1 MASEREAVVVSGK
14 IVYRYTDQT
23 ISLKNAYYENH
34 HIHFDYSPFASLMV
48 HLALLNLFHSR
59 NIIVLLKEVK

>member
-23 ISLKNAYYENH
+23 ISLKNAYHESH
-34 HIHFDYSPFASLMV
+34 HIYFDYSPFASLIN
-48 HLALLNLFHSR
+48 LALLNLFHSR